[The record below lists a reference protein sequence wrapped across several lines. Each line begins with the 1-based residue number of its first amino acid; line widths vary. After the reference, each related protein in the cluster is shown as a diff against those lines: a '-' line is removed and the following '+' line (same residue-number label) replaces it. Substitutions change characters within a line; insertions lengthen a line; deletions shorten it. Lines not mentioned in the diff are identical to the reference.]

1 MDTASPKP
9 DTLLIIE
16 DSPFQAK
23 LVRKQIETVTLF
35 RVLVA
40 HTMHEAEAVLREHA
54 EDLFLALID
63 LNLEDAPDG
72 EAVDLCLTWNVP
84 SLVLTARFDD
94 ATRARCIERRV
105 VDYFFKGSISDM
117 EPMIASIERVY
128 KNQFVT
134 ALAVDDSRAQRGLIK
149 HLLEVQR
156 ISVLEADS
164 GEAALEILDTHPE
177 IRLIVTDF
185 QMPGMGG
192 LELVRQARA
201 KRRVEELSIIGLSA
215 AGSGPLTARFLK
227 NGANDFLTKPFEV
240 EEFYWRVNQTLENQ
254 DMMRTLRNLAV
265 TPQTGG

>member
-1 MDTASPKP
+1 MDMNSEKP
-9 DTLLIIE
+9 NTVLIIE

-23 LVRKQIETVTLF
+23 LVRKHIETVTLF
-35 RVLVA
+35 KVLIA
-40 HTMHEAEAVLREHA
+40 HTMHEAEALLREHA
-54 EDLFLALID
+54 QHLFLALID

-94 ATRARCIERRV
+94 TTRARCIERRV

-117 EPMIASIERVY
+117 DPMIASIERVY

-134 ALAVDDSRAQRGLIK
+134 ALAVDDSRAQRGVTK

-164 GEAALEILDTHPE
+164 GEAALEILDAHPE

-201 KRRVEELSIIGLSA
+201 RTFGRAVNHRTFRCGVRTADGAFSEKRSQRLSDQALRGGGILLEGQPDP
-215 AGSGPLTARFLK
+215 G
-227 NGANDFLTKPFEV
+227 KPGHDA
-240 EEFYWRVNQTLENQ
+240 Y
-254 DMMRTLRNLAV
+254 A
-265 TPQTGG
+265 P